1 MEDWRRIDQLVSI
14 ILAENNQLFI
24 PGLGTIRRETYGA
37 KLEIQKNQFIPPSV
51 HYSLDR
57 SLHYD
62 DPYLSELFGHYEQIS
77 LAHAEAEVYKYGTQ
91 INRQLIL
98 KGESTISGF
107 GRLYLHG
114 NEVSID
120 PGTPFQLGH
129 RLPTIDLD
137 DIWVSSTTA
146 GPKELWWEF
155 SAFVG
160 ILVLVLGYIY
170 YLFYGASTHTIYPYS
185 EDTPALIGE
194 TNQSDPNGDVQ
205 VFGIDSSELAVRLLP
220 LDTVISQDSVVGET
234 YTPIIIVGVFENP
247 ANIKRMSRIL
257 KDKGWDV
264 YRESINGKFVR
275 LGLIPEEHEN
285 IEEVL
290 GLVRKN
296 IEPGAWLLVK
306 EH

>member
-1 MEDWRRIDQLVSI
+1 MI
-14 ILAENNQLFI
+14 
-24 PGLGTIRRETYGA
+24 
-37 KLEIQKNQFIPPSV
+37 
-51 HYSLDR
+51 
-57 SLHYD
+57 
-62 DPYLSELFGHYEQIS
+62 
-77 LAHAEAEVYKYGTQ
+77 
-91 INRQLIL
+91 
-98 KGESTISGF
+98 
-107 GRLYLHG
+107 
-114 NEVSID
+114 
-120 PGTPFQLGH
+120 
-129 RLPTIDLD
+129 
-137 DIWVSSTTA
+137 
-146 GPKELWWEF
+146 
-155 SAFVG
+155 
-160 ILVLVLGYIY
+160 
-170 YLFYGASTHTIYPYS
+170 YGASTHTIYPYS